1 MTAVRART
9 KMGVLLTVFSVDVEM
24 DIGSICQK
32 QTGAVPDAI
41 SISSD
46 TMANLTL
53 PKCSQKE
60 CRRPVSTPAR
70 PIGTSHAKRLSQ
82 APGRKVLQ
90 STQKPAIYPPAK
102 GSNCL
107 KSATSCRIWGEIS
120 LQPSSKSRLLKS
132 TIVINIGTAFRRS
145 TVDDS
150 QDCAAHVYD
159 SPAAEVA

>member
-9 KMGVLLTVFSVDVEM
+9 KMGVFLTVFSVDVEM
-24 DIGSICQK
+24 DIGSIVRSRPGRY
-32 QTGAVPDAI
+32 QTRSQSRPI
-41 SISSD
+41 Q
-46 TMANLTL
+46 MANLTL
-53 PKCSQKE
+53 PKCSHIE

-90 STQKPAIYPPAK
+90 STQKPAIYSPAK
-102 GSNCL
+102 HSNCL
-107 KSATSCRIWGEIS
+107 KSATSCRIWGEIR

-132 TIVINIGTAFRRS
+132 TVVINIGTAFQRS
-145 TVDDS
+145 TVHDS